1 MSTVNSRFAQCLY
14 FTSNALARKTEKLAQ
29 ESWSRVGISPSHGY
43 LLLLTLE
50 EPGIQA
56 GALARQL
63 QLQPSTITRLLEKLE
78 SMKLVQR
85 ITEGK
90 TTAVFPTNK
99 AKTLLPR
106 IQESVAEFSA
116 RCMELLGKEENTKL
130 VLGMAKIA
138 DKLTP

>member
-50 EPGIQA
+50 EPGMQA
-56 GALARQL
+56 GTLARQL

-85 ITEGK
+85 VTEGK
-90 TTAVFPTNK
+90 TTSVFPTTR
-99 AKTLLPR
+99 AKQLLPKM
-106 IQESVAEFSA
+106 QESVAEFTTKY
-116 RCMELLGKEENTKL
+116 MEILGKEESTRL
-130 VLGMAKIA
+130 VHGMAKIA
-138 DKLTP
+138 DKLST

>member
-1 MSTVNSRFAQCLY
+1 MSTANSRFAQCLY

-50 EPGIQA
+50 EPGMQA
-56 GALARQL
+56 GTLARQL

-85 ITEGK
+85 VTEGK
-90 TTAVFPTNK
+90 TTSVFPTNR
-99 AKTLLPR
+99 AKQLLPKM
-106 IQESVAEFSA
+106 QESVTEFTTKY
-116 RCMELLGKEENTKL
+116 MEILGKEESTRL
-130 VLGMAKIA
+130 VHGMAKIA
-138 DKLTP
+138 DKLST

>member
-1 MSTVNSRFAQCLY
+1 MNTVNSRFAQCLY

-43 LLLLTLE
+43 LLLLALE

-78 SMKLVQR
+78 NMKLIQR
-85 ITEGK
+85 VTEGK
-90 TTAVFPTNK
+90 TTSVFPTNRAK
-99 AKTLLPR
+99 ALLPKM
-106 IQESVAEFSA
+106 QESVAEFTTKY
-116 RCMELLGKEENTKL
+116 MEVLGKEESTRL
-130 VLGMAKIA
+130 VQGMAKIA
-138 DKLTP
+138 DKLTT